1 MTASRAI
8 LPLSIE
14 EIEIAGQRFK
24 ESLQREASRYI
35 RRHNSE
41 GAIAALEAI
50 EYLDKFLLGLKIRAG
65 SRLGVPARAHA
76 LIEQRDAEWTH
87 VVLEIPDKILN
98 PEQGAKWLARDRE
111 LRARHINSAR
121 QLRGPVRW

>member
-1 MTASRAI
+1 MIARVT

-14 EIEIAGQRFK
+14 EIEIAEQRFK

-41 GAIAALEAI
+41 GAIAALEAV
-50 EYLDKFLLGLKIRAG
+50 EYLDKFVEGLKVRAG

-87 VVLEIPDKILN
+87 VVLEIPDKILT
-98 PEQGAKWLARDRE
+98 PEQGLQWLTRDRE
-111 LRARHINSAR
+111 LRAQHVNLAR
-121 QLRGPVRW
+121 RLRGPVRW